1 MHLLLNALIESINL
15 ALDLTL
21 TILSRINITY
31 DFSTTV
37 YIFVRIN
44 RISWD
49 LEKKFNYKLKVRK
62 LVFTE
67 QPSISGLMKGLLS

>member
-1 MHLLLNALIESINL
+1 MYLLLNALIESINL

-21 TILSRINITY
+21 TILSRIKITY
-31 DFSTTV
+31 DFSTAV

-62 LVFTE
+62 LAFTE

>member
-1 MHLLLNALIESINL
+1 MYLLLNALIESINL

-21 TILSRINITY
+21 TILSRIKITY
-31 DFSTTV
+31 DFSTVV

-62 LVFTE
+62 LAFTE